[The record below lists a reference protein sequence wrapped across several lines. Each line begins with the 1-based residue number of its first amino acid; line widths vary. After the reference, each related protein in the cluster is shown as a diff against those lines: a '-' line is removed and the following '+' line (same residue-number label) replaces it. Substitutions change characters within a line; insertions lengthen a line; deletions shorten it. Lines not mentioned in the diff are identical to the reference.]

1 MAAIVKDKKV
11 VVREQPLTR
20 IPGTGNEA
28 SRLLVSN
35 LQIIRFMKDFPKSCP
50 GISLIFLLKG
60 FIFVRFRG
68 NVVFNIKIENQI
80 LNLYN
85 MKTRY
90 VTGLLLLLS
99 LFLGSQL
106 YAQGSLLNKVKN
118 KAEDKAVKK
127 LFGEDEK
134 KDNSSNT
141 NSNTNNS
148 DTYDASGQKSGK
160 SGKSVQNTEGGGITK
175 TPPDVLAS
183 IKAARTSFEAK
194 NYVDARYSVKQ
205 AIMGV
210 ELEIGQ
216 NILKGLPEKVDGL
229 PIDPEEDDV
238 SSQGIGFIGLNI
250 HRVYRSEKKEFD
262 LSIMNDASMLMGIN
276 MYLEHGGYSTK
287 EDNNTKTVQF
297 NSYRAMLQYDEGSG
311 YTLSVPFGQNSLYM
325 VKGVNYKTEDEFLSI
340 AKTIDLEKI
349 KTELGEK

>member
-1 MAAIVKDKKV
+1 MFVFRARWNYTSKLEIKY
-11 VVREQPLTR
+11 
-20 IPGTGNEA
+20 
-28 SRLLVSN
+28 
-35 LQIIRFMKDFPKSCP
+35 
-50 GISLIFLLKG
+50 LIFT
-60 FIFVRFRG
+60 I
-68 NVVFNIKIENQI
+68 
-80 LNLYN
+80 
-85 MKTRY
+85 MKTPY
-90 VTGLLLLLS
+90 VAGLLLLLS

-106 YAQGSLLNKVKN
+106 CAQGSLLNKVKN

-127 LFGEDEK
+127 LFGEDDK

-141 NSNTNNS
+141 NTNTNNS
-148 DTYDASGQKSGK
+148 DSYDASGQKFGK

-175 TPPDVLAS
+175 VPPDVVAS

-210 ELEIGQ
+210 ELEIGK

-229 PIDPEEDDV
+229 PIDPEEDAV
-238 SSQGIGFIGLNI
+238 SSQGVGFIGLNI

-262 LSIMNDASMLMGIN
+262 LSIMNDAGLLMGIN

-287 EDNNTKTVQF
+287 EDKNTKTVQF
-297 NSYRAMLQYDEGSG
+297 NSYRAMLQFDEGSG

-325 VKGVNYKTEDEFLSI
+325 VKGVNYKTEDEFLTI